1 MVVFSAKFINLGAK
15 LRKFHELCKH
25 NYKKNPKT
33 CCKTYFRTQCSI
45 SPPQVNHLCKTSA
58 RMFNFVST
66 LLFALRAN
74 PCLIAHMQIYIEKS
88 PDLSD
93 FSSFVHRTF
102 CLRTSL
108 YSFTFVIE

>member
-1 MVVFSAKFINLGAK
+1 MNIK
-15 LRKFHELCKH
+15 L
-25 NYKKNPKT
+25 T
-33 CCKTYFRTQCSI
+33 
-45 SPPQVNHLCKTSA
+45 
-58 RMFNFVST
+58 
-66 LLFALRAN
+66 
-74 PCLIAHMQIYIEKS
+74 EKS